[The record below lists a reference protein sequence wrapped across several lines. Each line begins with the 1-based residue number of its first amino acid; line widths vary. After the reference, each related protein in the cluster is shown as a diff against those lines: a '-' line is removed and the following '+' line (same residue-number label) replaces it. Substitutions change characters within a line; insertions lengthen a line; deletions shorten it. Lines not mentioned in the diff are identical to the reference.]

1 MDELQK
7 LYDLLYEKGY
17 FTQGYE
23 VFKEKI
29 KDPTYQDK
37 VYGVLTRDRLYTKPK
52 TDFTK
57 QYLSAASIAPQAV
70 VTEQEPSKKKVTT
83 VLPSA
88 GGSLVSPTKLPNFVE
103 EQLNAI
109 TPDLVDKGEEYVVP
123 QLRYQFGP
131 MGFKFDEAVPG
142 RDFVDVTAP
151 NGKKARISLDNWT
164 TAGDKE
170 ESEALRKF
178 LRENSATINN
188 LQTLEKEY
196 TAANKKYTTEKEVED
211 VTKKM
216 QEEEYAFRMKTQD
229 LLKRKKEL
237 EAEENAINATPS
249 AQRNNPLFQQR
260 FQKLNEDK
268 LNFNKE
274 VTSAM
279 ATETDIKN
287 RMGVLNQAVG
297 KYTEQKAQQ
306 GTWYGGIANAFL
318 DGAAS
323 ISSTAFTLVTNL
335 EAELLPKEMLM
346 GRDEYQAAVIEKA
359 KRMGYQPPRLS
370 LGALKSQEEFEAWKN
385 KLPSGVM
392 DDIDD
397 EIEDEAKKVVLY
409 GEINPK
415 TGKREGGWLEP
426 IRKGNRV
433 VYGDSSTTTQWEDL
447 KNEGFWGG
455 AILGLAKSV
464 PAMMGGSGPVG
475 WAQRTA
481 QMYAQVSDNIN
492 EEMANNP
499 EFDNIS
505 ENEKLA
511 ITLPIG
517 AAVGTL
523 EAIGFRNVLR
533 NKGLL
538 NGLIVKA
545 LGKTSGTT
553 SARTFNE
560 LIKNE
565 VKSGLARGTLVV
577 VGGAL
582 AEAETGFAQEI
593 AESGLKDV
601 YNAIKGKQMFETPES
616 IADYIKNAAY
626 AGAQEAVG
634 GAIIGTLP
642 GFSAAYRKQGFL
654 GMSDMQ
660 FELFESAAND
670 TKIEKAFIISLQ
682 NKVNT
687 GEMTMAEAKETLNDY
702 RNSVGLFNS
711 LPPNLDLQGK
721 KEAMNLLKEKRDL
734 ERQIDGK
741 DEALTQP
748 QRERVKQINEQLT
761 KISQDA
767 IQKQAAG
774 QVSVQPT
781 PGDSEALA
789 QGKPQAGL
797 EVITEEGEKVLSTE
811 QQERKDALIK
821 ALAAVEDDQETVTI
835 GDQTI
840 SVDEALNEL
849 DSLQKVSSKTRVN
862 IAPFFDTQIG
872 STVEAAALRESPA
885 YKSYLQTLADIGKLL
900 GIKTN
905 VLEFIGGYENK
916 KGDRIVEI
924 SNAVELED
932 ATIEQAEEY
941 AALVS
946 AFAPQVQEAAIA
958 AQYTEQDGKN
968 HNANEYSVKVSD
980 VDGAIDA
987 LKEAGITDFSIN
999 EKTGEVSFIDVLD
1012 FADPQLQKNI
1022 GTFVELLKSKGINY
1036 EQQDFRPVDS
1046 RRVGIA
1052 SRKKILGRIKAK
1064 GSELGPSGQNI
1075 LQTVEDAVRRD
1086 AEFQGIDSGE
1096 YFKPSPGNRL
1106 FNKPL
1111 ERVAQIADRYYQR
1124 VFGKKRPRYK
1134 GSQSLD
1140 EARAKRIANA
1150 FAAMQHNPTDP
1161 QVRAA
1166 YEAMAEETLDQ
1177 YQDFLDAGYVVEINN
1192 EQPYANSQEMIDDLR
1207 NNQRMKIFSTESGF
1221 GDAAINEEQR
1231 AENPLLRD
1239 SGFKDVNGQTM
1250 LVNDVFRAIHDFFGH
1265 AELGNSFGPKG
1276 EENAWNVHARMYSP
1290 LARAAMTTET
1300 RGQNSYANFSGEN
1313 DAIKELRQQARA
1325 LREEGLYSQARK
1337 IEEQIYEK
1345 FKFADQK
1352 IGLLPAEFYEID
1364 ETDTGDMAPAV
1375 EEDLMTADTKDATTL
1390 EKVKDFLDKLD
1401 NDLTK
1406 FGRETAGINI
1416 AIPVMKAIIKTVK
1429 ALVSTGI
1436 TLQEAISRAAA
1447 QNNVSEQDVIDSIN
1461 AIANQRAMQ
1470 AQPEGTTEMELPGF
1484 NRMMTELEGVVRK
1497 SLQRGNTNEE
1507 AMQNAIAYLQGSR
1520 VYETASD
1527 TQREKMVR
1535 DIRKRFGKREK
1546 AAPKPQKLFGETKDV
1561 NEITM
1566 SEYEL
1571 LKKQLADKAKGA
1583 KDAIKLWVRTSA
1595 ELVKYLKTMADKGF
1609 ITAKQTAAIVSKF
1622 SGVNMFDPNSIS
1634 RFVDYMA
1641 KVFKNANY
1649 ADQIASINRALPT
1662 ARRNAQTKIGI
1673 AEGLSP
1679 LMQRLLAIK
1688 PTLIPDAVFEKYTK
1702 LVTMMGERRAVLQLD
1717 EINAV
1722 TKDVNDILDAVDAEV
1737 SLAAE
1742 LAERFNA
1749 YDGKLVDDEGKVDYA
1764 GTIRDMVKDQVITE
1778 EEAEVMRKY
1787 KSSILPMTQKDP
1799 RSEAE
1804 IEAENQVMAD
1814 AAQLADLNP
1823 EGLPTTDERNLAREL
1838 KKLLKTAA
1846 VYGLDN
1852 AQLKNLLRLIDNINN
1867 GYLPHYTQLIVERMN
1882 AINKSKTLNDA
1893 VKTAKPLKLSSIYSK
1908 IKGLLTKKDGLVE
1921 LIRRN
1926 PLFYIDQVFGNY
1938 KTKDIFNSLFAQAAD
1953 AQAKF
1958 QKAVTEL
1965 NNKLDRAQEAVA
1977 KSFKNDGN
1985 ETLMSKF
1992 KMMTYMVQLEHD
2004 SNPDSK
2010 QVNPAAEYLKKTIEH
2025 IRKGKSS
2032 FGVRDANMLQKIIDK
2047 YGKVVGKDEKGN
2059 DIIEID
2065 NQKLYDSFNEA
2076 ERNAIKTI
2084 QKVNEDLREKA
2095 VYTAAII
2102 RGDKINPLNNYVHL
2116 NTLHEH
2122 RPDEAI
2128 SGVAFIDSY
2137 NESMRPST
2145 KAKSLIARTGKVA
2158 PLNFDVFASANR
2170 GAKFVLMDYYLT
2182 EPIRTGRKTL
2192 NETSKLMEQEGA
2204 TEQQKNI
2211 FNAIER
2217 VYEEAVDNLLT
2228 DNFTSTSIGD
2238 YVLNFMSKQGYRAV
2252 LASAPRFVGE
2262 LSSNIAFAMIAAPK
2276 DFKAG
2281 LKNRGVVLS
2290 PTAATIM
2297 SNVGSK
2303 QTNRLF
2309 PHDTL
2314 SGRLID
2320 TSIMNQASGVRGGRA
2335 QSDVAN
2341 KIQQIYN
2348 ISLKKY
2354 QNAVETMADALIATP
2369 DKMVM
2374 RPMWFGAFANEFKN
2388 ITGAE
2393 PNFDKIAENDERYM
2407 ASNKEALDA
2416 AKSYADEKTVLT
2428 GATDNAFMGILKGTP
2443 KQNQSAML
2451 RGFNIFNNFM
2461 TRFLIY
2467 EYITARTGINAAMG
2481 NGSISKKTG
2490 VALLAAVATRMTA
2503 YTLITQALSSALA
2516 GLFVPDQD
2524 EDDEKSIEQKLGQG
2538 MLSSA
2543 TSLLLGRDFGNA
2555 TKTLIN
2561 YGVERVNENYLDFLR
2576 EGEYDP
2582 YKDALQYTVIPAE
2595 KKGKKTDAGDLIM
2608 NMLGP
2613 FGPSAKTLD
2622 LIVRK
2627 ATEEPKKEAA
2637 AIKRAEKEV
2646 GIRIPLEVM
2655 GNLGLIPLYKDVR
2668 KIVNKE
2674 LYKDLENA
2682 DEKKPMNKI
2691 GKEDMKRYFPDMY
2704 EDLYGPNGS
2713 LYDIEEMKKELRKEK
2728 ERIRRE
2734 IKDDLYDYVP
2744 KQSGGNTVYGKEKK
2758 SK

>member
-7 LYDLLYEKGY
+7 LYDLLVEKGY
-17 FTQGYE
+17 FTQDYDA
-23 VFKEKI
+23 FKTKF
-29 KDPTYQDK
+29 KDAAYQEK
-37 VYGVLTRDRLYTKPK
+37 VYGVLNRDGLYTKPK

-57 QYLSAASIAPQAV
+57 QYLSAMPATPQVAA
-70 VTEQEPSKKKVTT
+70 TAEDPSKKKVTT
-83 VLPSA
+83 ALPSA

-103 EQLNAI
+103 EQLAAI
-109 TPDLVDKGEEYVVP
+109 SPDLIDKGEEYVVP

-196 TAANKKYTTEKEVED
+196 TTANKKYTTEKEVED

-216 QEEEYAFRMKTQD
+216 QEEEYAFRLRTQE
-229 LLKRKKEL
+229 LLKRKKEI
-237 EAEENAINATPS
+237 EAEENAINSTPS
-249 AQRNNPLFQQR
+249 AQRNNPAFQER
-260 FQKLNEDK
+260 FQKLNENK

-274 VTSAM
+274 VTGAM

-323 ISSTAFTLVTNL
+323 ISSTAFSLITNL

-346 GRDEYQAAVIEKA
+346 GRDEYRAAVIEKA
-359 KRMGYQPPRLS
+359 KRMGYQPPRFS
-370 LGALKSQEEFEAWKN
+370 LGELKSQEEFEAWKN

-397 EIEDEAKKVVLY
+397 EVEDEAKKAVLY
-409 GEINPK
+409 GEVNPK

-426 IRKGNRV
+426 IRKGNRI

-455 AILGLAKSV
+455 AVLGLAKSV

-481 QMYAQVSDNIN
+481 QMYAQVSDNLN

-511 ITLPIG
+511 VTLPIG

-523 EAIGFRNVLR
+523 EAIGFRNVLA

-538 NGLIVKA
+538 NGLVVKA
-545 LGKTSGTT
+545 LGKAGGTT

-582 AEAETGFAQEI
+582 AEAETGAAQEL

-601 YNAIKGKQMFETPES
+601 YNAVKGKQMFETPES
-616 IADYIKNAAY
+616 VMDYVRNAAY

-654 GMSDMQ
+654 GMSDTQ
-660 FELFESAAND
+660 FELFEAAAND

-687 GEMTMAEAKETLNDY
+687 GELTMAEAKETLNDY
-702 RNSVGLFNS
+702 RNAVGLFNS

-741 DEALTQP
+741 DEALTVP
-748 QRERVKQINEQLT
+748 QRERVKAINEQLT

-789 QGKPQAGL
+789 QGEPKTGL
-797 EVITEEGEKVLSTE
+797 EVITQEGEKVLSPE

-821 ALAAVEDDQETVTI
+821 ALAAVEDDQETITI

-840 SVDEALNEL
+840 AVDEALNEL
-849 DSLQKVSSKTRVN
+849 DALQKVSSKTRVN
-862 IAPFFDTQIG
+862 VAPFFNTQVG
-872 STVEAAALRESPA
+872 STSEAAALRESPA
-885 YKSYLQTLADIGKLL
+885 YKGYLQTLADIGSLL

-905 VLEFIGGYENK
+905 VLEFIGGYENN
-916 KGDRIVEI
+916 KGERIVEI
-924 SNAVELED
+924 SNAVDLEG

-958 AQYTEQDGKN
+958 AQYTEQGGKT

-1046 RRVGIA
+1046 RRVGVA

-1075 LQTVEDAVRRD
+1075 LQAVEEAVRRD
-1086 AEFQGIDSGE
+1086 AEFQGVDSGE

-1124 VFGKKRPRYK
+1124 VFGKKRPRYN
-1134 GSQSLD
+1134 GSQRLD
-1140 EARAKRIANA
+1140 EARARRIANA

-1166 YEAMAEETLDQ
+1166 YEAMAKETLDQ

-1192 EQPYANSQEMIDDLR
+1192 EEPYANSQEMIDDLR

-1221 GDAAINEEQR
+1221 GDAAITEEQR

-1300 RGQNSYANFSGEN
+1300 RGQNSYVNFSGEN
-1313 DAIKELRQQARA
+1313 EALKELRQQARA
-1325 LREEGLYSQARK
+1325 LREEGLNSQARK

-1352 IGLLPAEFYEID
+1352 IGLLPAEFYEIN
-1364 ETDTGDMAPAV
+1364 ETDTGDIERAAPTT
-1375 EEDLMTADTKDATTL
+1375 EELMTADTKDATTL
-1390 EKVKDFLDKLD
+1390 ERVKEFLDKVD
-1401 NDLTK
+1401 GDLTK

-1429 ALVSTGI
+1429 ALVATGI
-1436 TLQEAISRAAA
+1436 TLQEAITRAAA
-1447 QNNVSEQDVIDSIN
+1447 QNNVSEQDVIDSIS
-1461 AIANQRAMQ
+1461 ALAQQRDAQ
-1470 AQPEGTTEMELPGF
+1470 AQPEDTTEMELPGF

-1571 LKKQLADKAKGA
+1571 LKKQLADQAKGA
-1583 KDAIKLWVRTSA
+1583 KDAIKLWVRTSG
-1595 ELVKYLKTMADKGF
+1595 ELVKYLRTMTDKGF
-1609 ITAKQTAAIVSKF
+1609 ITAKQTAAIISKF
-1622 SGVNMFDPNSIS
+1622 SGVNMFDPNSIG

-1649 ADQIASINRALPT
+1649 ADQIGTINKALPT

-1673 AEGLSP
+1673 AESLSP

-1702 LVTMMGERRAVLQLD
+1702 LVTMMGERRAVLQLE

-1722 TKDVNDILDAVDAEV
+1722 TKDVNDILNAVDADV

-1742 LAERFNA
+1742 LAERFNS

-1764 GTIRDMVKDQVITE
+1764 GTIRDMVKDEVITE
-1778 EEAEVMRKY
+1778 EEAEIMRKY

-1823 EGLPTTDERNLAREL
+1823 EGLPTADERNLAREL
-1838 KKLLKTAA
+1838 KKLLKTDA

-1893 VKTAKPLKLSSIYSK
+1893 VQKAKPLKLSSIYSK
-1908 IKGLLTKKDGLVE
+1908 IKGWLTKKDGLVE

-1926 PLFYIDQVFGNY
+1926 PLYYIDQVFGNY
-1938 KTKDIFNSLFAQAAD
+1938 NTKEIFNSLFAQAAD

-1977 KSFKNDGN
+1977 KSFKNDAN
-1985 ETLMSKF
+1985 KTLMSKF

-2010 QVNPAAEYLKKTIEH
+2010 QVNPAAEYLKKTIDH

-2032 FGVRDANMLQKIIDK
+2032 FGERDADMLQEI
-2047 YGKVVGKDEKGN
+2047 YDEYTDANGN
-2059 DIIEID
+2059 ID

-2095 VYTAAII
+2095 VYTAAIV
-2102 RGDKINPLNNYVHL
+2102 RGDKITPLNNYVHL

-2182 EPIRTGRKTL
+2182 EPIRTGRKTI

-2204 TEQQKNI
+2204 TKQQQNI

-2228 DNFTSTSIGD
+2228 DNFTSTSLLD
-2238 YVLNFMSKQGYRAV
+2238 DAVNFMSKQGYRAV

-2320 TSIMNQASGVRGGRA
+2320 ASIMNQASGVKGGRA
-2335 QSDVAN
+2335 QNDVRN

-2374 RPMWFGAFANEFKN
+2374 RPMWFGAFANEFKK

-2393 PNFDKIAENDERYM
+2393 PDFDKIAENDERYM

-2416 AKSYADEKTVLT
+2416 AKNYADEKTVLT

-2443 KQNQSAML
+2443 KQNQSAL
-2451 RGFNIFNNFM
+2451 IRGFNIFNNFM

-2481 NGSISKKTG
+2481 NGTLSRKTG

-2503 YTLITQALSSALA
+2503 YTLITQALSSALV
-2516 GLFVPDQD
+2516 GLFVPDED
-2524 EDDEKSIEQKLGQG
+2524 EDDEKSIEQKIGQG

-2555 TKTLIN
+2555 TKNLIG

-2595 KKGKKTDAGDLIM
+2595 KKGKKTDMGDLLM

-2622 LIVRK
+2622 LMIRK
-2627 ATEEPKKEAA
+2627 ATEEPKKQAD
-2637 AIKRAEKEV
+2637 AIQRSEKEV
-2646 GIRIPLEVM
+2646 GIRIPLEIM

-2674 LYKDLENA
+2674 LYKDLEKA
-2682 DEKKPMNKI
+2682 EVTKPMNKI
-2691 GKEDMKRYFPDMY
+2691 GKEDMKRYYPEMY
-2704 EDLYGPNGS
+2704 EDLYGEGGV
-2713 LYDIEEMKKELRKEK
+2713 LYDIEKMKSEMRKEK

-2734 IKDDLYDYVP
+2734 IKDEMYEYVP
-2744 KQSGGNTVYGKEKK
+2744 KQSGGNTIYGKEKQK
-2758 SK
+2758 K